1 MQTLIKD
8 LLIAILIVGLTVAWA
23 ATTQTTTVL

>member
-23 ATTQTTTVL
+23 ATTQTIAV